1 MDCRVV
7 DVDWEYQNIFK
18 YSRHNISSEYH
29 HDLTGP
35 YSSILTNIIPC
46 MFFNE
51 ISILLEKK
59 DHVQFH
65 VIRVHISFIW
75 LSTLISTITL
85 INIDFSS
92 LYCTR
97 IHRDDTDEFVSK
109 KIPCKLNFFFFPR
122 KFQFLCL
129 SLSLWK

>member
-1 MDCRVV
+1 MSIENTKTSSSTRDTAAH
-7 DVDWEYQNIFK
+7 QNI
-18 YSRHNISSEYH
+18 I
-29 HDLTGP
+29 T
-35 YSSILTNIIPC
+35 
-46 MFFNE
+46 
-51 ISILLEKK
+51 ILLDLIAVSWLILFLVCSSMRSPFFSRRKIMYNFMSSVSIFLLF
-59 DHVQFH
+59 DCQL
-65 VIRVHISFIW
+65 SFRRFDM
-75 LSTLISTITL
+75 TL